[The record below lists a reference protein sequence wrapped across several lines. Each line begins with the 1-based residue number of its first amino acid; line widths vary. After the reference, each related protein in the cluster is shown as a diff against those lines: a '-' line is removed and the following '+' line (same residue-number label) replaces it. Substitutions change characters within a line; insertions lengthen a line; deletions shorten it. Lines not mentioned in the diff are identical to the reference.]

1 MNLTLG
7 ELSKLA
13 IKAAYDQNWE
23 EAVTINQQILKQD
36 ENNIDA
42 SLRVGLAYLQTQ
54 DYKNA
59 KKVYAKVLE
68 IDPINKI
75 ALSKMEQVKNKKAE
89 DFIVPDNDSLL
100 KEPGNSVEVSLDILT
115 KGITSDKF
123 RFNDELILKVSGKTM
138 SIHRDDDKQSLIN
151 YLPDQVVKGI
161 SKAKKAD
168 AEISIKF
175 IGGKD
180 KKLKIIINSSES
192 VFPSEKQDIKP
203 YIKSMND
210 SEMPEMVE
218 LTSDN
223 DDDSKKMENEEQP
236 EELANPLE

>member
-13 IKAAYDQNWE
+13 IKAAYNQNWE
-23 EAVTINQQILKQD
+23 EAITINKQILNQD

-42 SLRVGLAYLQTQ
+42 SLRIGLAYLQTQ

-75 ALSKMEQVKNKKAE
+75 ALDKMEQVKNKKAE

-100 KEPGNSVEVSLDILT
+100 KEPGNSVEVNLDILT
-115 KGITSDKF
+115 KGITADKF
-123 RFNDELILKVSGKTM
+123 KFNDELILKVSGKTM
-138 SIHRDDDKQSLIN
+138 SIHRDDEKQSLIN

-161 SKAKKAD
+161 SKAKKSD

-210 SEMPEMVE
+210 SEMPEMIE

-223 DDDSKKMENEEQP
+223 DDDSKKMETEEQP
-236 EELANPLE
+236 EEIENPLE

>member
-23 EAVTINQQILKQD
+23 EAITINKQILVQD
-36 ENNIDA
+36 ENNMDA
-42 SLRVGLAYLQTQ
+42 SLRMGLAYLQTQ

-59 KKVYAKVLE
+59 KKVYARVLE

-75 ALSKMEQVKNKKAE
+75 ALNKMEQVKSKKTE

-115 KGITSDKF
+115 KGITTDKF
-123 RFNDELILKVSGKTM
+123 KFNDELILKVSGKTM
-138 SIHRDDDKQSLIN
+138 SIHRDDEKQSLIN
-151 YLPDQVVKGI
+151 YLPDIVVKGI
-161 SKAKKAD
+161 SKAKKID
-168 AEISIKF
+168 AEITIKY

-180 KKLKIIINSSES
+180 KKIKIIITSSES

-210 SEMPEMVE
+210 SEMPEMLE

-223 DDDSKKMENEEQP
+223 DDDSKKNESEEQP
-236 EELANPLE
+236 EEIENPLA

>member
-23 EAVTINQQILKQD
+23 EAITINKQILVQD
-36 ENNIDA
+36 ENNMDA
-42 SLRVGLAYLQTQ
+42 SLRMGLAYLQTQ

-59 KKVYAKVLE
+59 KKVYARVLE
-68 IDPINKI
+68 VDPINKI
-75 ALSKMEQVKNKKAE
+75 ALNKMEQVKSKKTE

-115 KGITSDKF
+115 KGITTDKF
-123 RFNDELILKVSGKTM
+123 KFNDELILKVSGKTM
-138 SIHRDDDKQSLIN
+138 SIHRDDEKQSLIN
-151 YLPDQVVKGI
+151 YLPDIVVKGI
-161 SKAKKAD
+161 SKAKKID
-168 AEISIKF
+168 AEITIKY

-180 KKLKIIINSSES
+180 KKIKIIITSSES

-203 YIKSMND
+203 YIKSMSD
-210 SEMPEMVE
+210 SEMPEMLE

-223 DDDSKKMENEEQP
+223 DDDSKKNESEEQP
-236 EELANPLE
+236 EEIENPLA

>member
-13 IKAAYDQNWE
+13 IKAAYNQNWE
-23 EAVTINQQILKQD
+23 EAITINQQILGQD

-42 SLRVGLAYLQTQ
+42 SLRIGLAYLQTQ

-59 KKVYAKVLE
+59 KKAYARVLE

-75 ALSKMEQVKNKKAE
+75 ALDKMEQVKNKKTE

-100 KEPGNSVEVSLDILT
+100 KEPGNSIEVSLDILT
-115 KGITSDKF
+115 KGITTDKF
-123 RFNDELILKVSGKTM
+123 KFNDELILKVSGKTM
-138 SIHRDDDKQSLIN
+138 SIHRDDEKQSLIN

-161 SKAKKAD
+161 AKAKTID
-168 AEISIKF
+168 AEITIKY

-180 KKLKIIINSSES
+180 KKIKIIINSSES

-210 SEMPEMVE
+210 SEMPEMIE

-223 DDDSKKMENEEQP
+223 DDDSKKMETEEQP
-236 EELANPLE
+236 EEVENPLE

>member
-23 EAVTINQQILKQD
+23 EAITINKQILVQD
-36 ENNIDA
+36 ENNMDA
-42 SLRVGLAYLQTQ
+42 SLRMGLAYLQTQ

-68 IDPINKI
+68 VDPINKI
-75 ALSKMEQVKNKKAE
+75 ALNKMEQVKSKKTE

-115 KGITSDKF
+115 KGITTDKF
-123 RFNDELILKVSGKTM
+123 KFNDELILKVSGKTM
-138 SIHRDDDKQSLIN
+138 SIHRDDEKQSLIN
-151 YLPDQVVKGI
+151 YLPDIVVKGI
-161 SKAKKAD
+161 SKAKKID
-168 AEISIKF
+168 AEITIKY

-180 KKLKIIINSSES
+180 KKIKIIITSSES

-210 SEMPEMVE
+210 SEMPEMLE

-223 DDDSKKMENEEQP
+223 DDDSKKNESEEQP
-236 EELANPLE
+236 EEIENPLA

>member
-13 IKAAYDQNWE
+13 IKAAYNQNWE
-23 EAVTINQQILKQD
+23 EAITINQQILNQD
-36 ENNIDA
+36 EKNIDA
-42 SLRVGLAYLQTQ
+42 SLRIGLAYLQTQ

-59 KKVYAKVLE
+59 KKFYAKVLE

-75 ALSKMEQVKNKKAE
+75 ALDKMEQVKNKKAE

-100 KEPGNSVEVSLDILT
+100 KEPGNSVEVNLDILT
-115 KGITSDKF
+115 KGITADKF
-123 RFNDELILKVSGKTM
+123 KFNDELILKVSGKTM

-161 SKAKKAD
+161 SKAKKSD

-210 SEMPEMVE
+210 SEMPEMIE

-223 DDDSKKMENEEQP
+223 DDDSKKMGSEEQP
-236 EELANPLE
+236 EEIENPLE

>member
-13 IKAAYDQNWE
+13 IKAAYNQNWD
-23 EAVTINQQILKQD
+23 EAITINQQILTQD

-42 SLRVGLAYLQTQ
+42 SLRIGLAYLQTQ

-75 ALSKMEQVKNKKAE
+75 ALDKMEQVKNKKAE

-100 KEPGNSVEVSLDILT
+100 KEPGNSVEVNLDILT
-115 KGITSDKF
+115 KGITADKF
-123 RFNDELILKVSGKTM
+123 KFNDELILKVSGKTM

-161 SKAKKAD
+161 SKAKKSD

-210 SEMPEMVE
+210 SEMPEMLE

-223 DDDSKKMENEEQP
+223 DDDSKKMESEEQP
-236 EELANPLE
+236 EEIENPLE

>member
-23 EAVTINQQILKQD
+23 EALTINQQILKQD

-75 ALSKMEQVKNKKAE
+75 ALGKMEQVKNKKTE

-236 EELANPLE
+236 EELSNPLE

>member
-23 EAVTINQQILKQD
+23 EAITINKQILVQD
-36 ENNIDA
+36 ENNMDA
-42 SLRVGLAYLQTQ
+42 SLRMGLAYLQTQ

-59 KKVYAKVLE
+59 KKVYARVLE
-68 IDPINKI
+68 VDPINKI
-75 ALSKMEQVKNKKAE
+75 ALNKMEQVKSKKTE

-115 KGITSDKF
+115 KGITTDKF
-123 RFNDELILKVSGKTM
+123 KFNDELILKVSGKTM
-138 SIHRDDDKQSLIN
+138 SIHRDDEKQSLIN
-151 YLPDQVVKGI
+151 YLPDIVVKGI
-161 SKAKKAD
+161 SKAKKID
-168 AEISIKF
+168 AEITIKY

-180 KKLKIIINSSES
+180 KKIKIIITSSES

-210 SEMPEMVE
+210 SEMPEMLE

-223 DDDSKKMENEEQP
+223 DDDSKKNESEEQP
-236 EELANPLE
+236 EEIENPLA

>member
-13 IKAAYDQNWE
+13 IKAAYNQNWE
-23 EAVTINQQILKQD
+23 EAITINQQILSQD

-42 SLRVGLAYLQTQ
+42 SLRIGLAYLQIQ

-59 KKVYAKVLE
+59 KKFYAKVLE

-75 ALSKMEQVKNKKAE
+75 ALDKMEQVKNKKTE

-100 KEPGNSVEVSLDILT
+100 KEPGNSIEVSLDILT
-115 KGITSDKF
+115 KGITTDKF
-123 RFNDELILKVSGKTM
+123 KFNDELILKISGKTM
-138 SIHRDDDKQSLIN
+138 SIHRDDEKQSLIN
-151 YLPDQVVKGI
+151 YLPDAVVKGI
-161 SKAKKAD
+161 SKAKKID
-168 AEISIKF
+168 AELTIKY

-180 KKLKIIINSSES
+180 KKIKIIINSSES

-210 SEMPEMVE
+210 SEMPEMLE

-223 DDDSKKMENEEQP
+223 DDDSKKMESEEQP
-236 EELANPLE
+236 EEVENPLE

>member
-13 IKAAYDQNWE
+13 IKAAYNQNWE
-23 EAVTINQQILKQD
+23 EAITINQQILNQD

-42 SLRVGLAYLQTQ
+42 SLRIGLAYLQTQ

-75 ALSKMEQVKNKKAE
+75 ALDKMEQVKNKKAE

-100 KEPGNSVEVSLDILT
+100 KEPGNSVEVNLDILT
-115 KGITSDKF
+115 KGITAEKF
-123 RFNDELILKVSGKTM
+123 KFNDELILKVSGKTM
-138 SIHRDDDKQSLIN
+138 SIHRDDEKQSLIN

-161 SKAKKAD
+161 SKAKKSD

-210 SEMPEMVE
+210 SEMPEMIE

-223 DDDSKKMENEEQP
+223 DDDSKKMESEEQP
-236 EELANPLE
+236 EEIENPLE

>member
-13 IKAAYDQNWE
+13 IKAAYNQNWE
-23 EAVTINQQILKQD
+23 EAITINQQILNQD

-42 SLRVGLAYLQTQ
+42 SLRIGLAYLQTQ

-75 ALSKMEQVKNKKAE
+75 ALDKMEQVKNKKAE

-100 KEPGNSVEVSLDILT
+100 KEPGNSVEVNLDILT
-115 KGITSDKF
+115 KGITADKF
-123 RFNDELILKVSGKTM
+123 KFNDELILKVSGKTM
-138 SIHRDDDKQSLIN
+138 SIHRDDEKQSLIN

-161 SKAKKAD
+161 SKAKKSD

-210 SEMPEMVE
+210 SEMPEMIE

-223 DDDSKKMENEEQP
+223 DDDSKKMESEEQP
-236 EELANPLE
+236 EEIENPLE